1 MMFYWLIL
9 YIAIFFEILAT
20 ICMKLSVGF
29 TKITPTVLTA
39 IFYIISLILM
49 SFTLEKIEVGTA
61 YAIWSGLGTAGIA
74 IIGIVWFDELASM
87 IKFISIGLIIIGMVG
102 LSIEGVT

>member
-29 TKITPTVLTA
+29 TKVIPSVLTL
-39 IFYIISLILM
+39 IFYLASLILM

-74 IIGIVWFDELASM
+74 IIGVFWFDELASTV
-87 IKFISIGLIIIGMVG
+87 KFISIGLIIIGIVG
-102 LSIEGVT
+102 LNLEGVT